1 MNKVKEMY
9 LVTNGGCFNLY
20 YRSKAAAESE
30 LSRYSPAAGLKIVP
44 LLVIPACQKP
54 EQGEAEIKCG
64 CGEKIEIVLG
74 EMTEHYE
81 HGITIRA
88 EREYIFTCKKCDVE
102 IKIKID
108 ELCQG
113 EPEAIAA
120 FHLATNQDKLDA
132 QAKEIKGNNA
142 KFTDFG
148 IEIDRLDAKIQTLE
162 FENGVLKTQIKTNYC
177 DDCPNI
183 NQITTLKAENE
194 KMKKALSE
202 ILEIH
207 GWRLANLTSNYC
219 DKTMDICKKALKG
232 EK

>member
-1 MNKVKEMY
+1 MY

-120 FHLATNQDKLDA
+120 FRLATNQDKLNT
-132 QAKEIKGNNA
+132 QAEEIAVWKEN
-142 KFTDFG
+142 
-148 IEIDRLDAKIQTLE
+148 
-162 FENGVLKTQIKTNYC
+162 FEMAGRTV
-177 DDCPNI
+177 
-183 NQITTLKAENE
+183 
-194 KMKKALSE
+194 
-202 ILEIH
+202 
-207 GWRLANLTSNYC
+207 ANLKEEN
-219 DKTMDICKKALKG
+219 KKLEKALKNCKETIECVRKYILKDG
-232 EK
+232 E